1 MDGKEGLNNEFKN
14 SSFRAVLIYSIIEY
28 SEVKINYG
36 YKIFI
41 KRKMGLL
48 LTNLKRTSKKRMLRD
63 NMPKK
68 VVSKRKRKLEQ
79 PYIVFKKRLI
89 ILCLK
94 VKGHLEN
101 FRMNGFLFMKKKSK
115 IAHSIKQLV
124 LSINEFCQF
133 LKSLSMLVSFLK
145 WVRKVFNHAALLGYI
160 QAHPAAPVTS
170 QSIKKK
176 LMKKRFFMIL
186 MS

>member
-1 MDGKEGLNNEFKN
+1 M
-14 SSFRAVLIYSIIEY
+14 V
-28 SEVKINYG
+28 
-36 YKIFI
+36 
-41 KRKMGLL
+41 LL

-124 LSINEFCQF
+124 LSIKEFYQNLTILNF
-133 LKSLSMLVSFLK
+133 QIPPQWNYKTSKIIFHKSLSMLVSFLK

-176 LMKKRFFMIL
+176 LMKKDFL
-186 MS
+186 